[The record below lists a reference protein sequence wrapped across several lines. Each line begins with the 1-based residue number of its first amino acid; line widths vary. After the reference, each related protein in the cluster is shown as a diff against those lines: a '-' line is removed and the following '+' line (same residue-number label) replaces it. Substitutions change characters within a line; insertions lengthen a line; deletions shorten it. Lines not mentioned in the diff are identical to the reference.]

1 MSETAVVLRDAGAV
15 CSITDLEKMAHYM
28 VASKLFGIQ
37 SKEQAVALMLISQ
50 AEGLHPAI
58 AARDYH
64 IIQGRHTLK
73 ADALLARFQQT
84 GGKVE
89 WLEYT
94 DEKVSAIFS
103 HPQSPRPVMVDWD
116 MDRAKV
122 AGLGDKDNWKKYR
135 RQMLKARVV
144 SDGVRLCSPGC
155 AVGVYTPE
163 EVLDF
168 EPASTEWKSPQSSKP
183 TVTPP
188 QAKQQPQTTMG
199 QDEPPADWQP
209 EFAPPMDEDYSY
221 HPKTETPQP
230 QSSSAGMATKKQI
243 NMLFAKQRSAG
254 IPDAEYI
261 DYLDRCHR
269 IAHRDHIPF
278 DKVNDIVAW
287 IELKAAEAK

>member
-188 QAKQQPQTTMG
+188 QAKPIANA
-199 QDEPPADWQP
+199 DAEPPADWQP
-209 EFAPPMDEDYSY
+209 EFAPPMDDTRPE
-221 HPKTETPQP
+221 PQAEPVNCITE
-230 QSSSAGMATKKQI
+230 
-243 NMLFAKQRSAG
+243 KQRKLVWAKSKNKG
-254 IPDAEYI
+254 ISSDELHA
-261 DYLDRCHR
+261 YLDRCHSV
-269 IAHRDHIPF
+269 AKVDHIPYERLNQ
-278 DKVNDIVAW
+278 VLEW
-287 IELKAAEAK
+287 IDLHNSEAANG